1 VVNTHWHFDHADGN
15 DWLGREGAKIIAHE
29 MTLKHLS
36 TAQRVED
43 WNFDFPPSSIPAL
56 PSVVVADTHELD
68 INGDRVSLRFY
79 GNAHTDG
86 DLSVFFQNSNV
97 LHTGDTFRNGIYPFI
112 DRSTGGSIDG
122 MIEAARWNV
131 DICDADTLVVSGHA
145 KPVGNRYEPKV
156 YMEML
161 VAIRAPISASKSKGM
176 SLGEV
181 QAQRPTSAFDAVWG
195 RFEVTPDFFTKLVYE
210 SS

>member
-1 VVNTHWHFDHADGN
+1 MVNTHWHFDHADGN
-15 DWLGREGAKIIAHE
+15 DWLGREGAKIIPHE

-36 TAQRVED
+36 TAQRAED
-43 WNFDFPPSSIPAL
+43 RNFDFPPSSIPAL

-131 DICDADTLVVSGHA
+131 DICDADTLV
-145 KPVGNRYEPKV
+145 
-156 YMEML
+156 
-161 VAIRAPISASKSKGM
+161 AIRASISASKSKGM

-210 SS
+210 SL